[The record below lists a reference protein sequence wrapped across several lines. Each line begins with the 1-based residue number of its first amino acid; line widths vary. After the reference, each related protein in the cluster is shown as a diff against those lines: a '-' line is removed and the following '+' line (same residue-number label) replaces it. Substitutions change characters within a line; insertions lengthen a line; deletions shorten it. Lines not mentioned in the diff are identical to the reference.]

1 MNKIFSFSRTNN
13 STLAEW
19 YWTIDRWL
27 LAGFL
32 TLLVFGAFLVAA
44 ASPAVATRI
53 GLPSFYFIEHHIA
66 MQAVGL
72 VIMLGIS
79 LLSPKQIRVMAL
91 GIFAVSLALMLAT
104 HFVGYE
110 IKGAKR
116 WIRIIGFSIQPSEF
130 VKPAFAVIAAW
141 LFARGAMQQNIK
153 SWIACIILYAITLGL
168 LIIQPDLGMSFL
180 LTSVWLMQF
189 FLAGLPLLFV
199 ATSIVLA
206 VLGIIGSYYTLDHVK
221 VRMDKFLYGDKE
233 ENYQIEQSMAA
244 FRHGGLLGTGPGQ
257 GKVKFHLPDAHA
269 DTIFAV
275 AGEELGALWT
285 STIVFLFLAIVVRGF
300 VRILNV
306 KDLFTVIAVGG
317 LLTQFG
323 LQAFIH
329 MASSLHL
336 MPTKGMTL
344 PFLSYG
350 GSSLWGLALGMG
362 IVLALTRRAIERDW
376 KWQDG
381 E

>member
-1 MNKIFSFSRTNN
+1 MKKIFTFSRTNN
-13 STLAEW
+13 SAIADW

-27 LAGFL
+27 LAGFM

-44 ASPAVATRI
+44 ASPAVARRI
-53 GLPSFYFIEHHIA
+53 GVGSFYFIEHHIV
-66 MQAVGL
+66 MQLVGF
-72 VIMLGIS
+72 VILISVS
-79 LLSPKQIRVMAL
+79 LLNPKQIRIMAL
-91 GIFAVSLALMLAT
+91 SVFAGALVLMLAT

-116 WIRIIGFSIQPSEF
+116 WIRIFGFSLQPSEF
-130 VKPAFAVIAAW
+130 LKPAFAVIAAW
-141 LFARGAMQQNIK
+141 LFARGALNENIK
-153 SWIACIILYAITLGL
+153 SWMACILLFGLSLGL
-168 LIIQPDLGMSFL
+168 LIIQPDLGMSVL
-180 LTSVWLMQF
+180 LTAVWLMQF

-199 ATSIVLA
+199 ATSIVMA
-206 VLGIIGSYYTLDHVK
+206 VLGVVGAYYTLDHVK
-221 VRMDKFLYGDKE
+221 IRMDKFLYGDKE

-275 AGEELGALWT
+275 AGEELGAIASSL
-285 STIVFLFLAIVVRGF
+285 IVLLFISIVIRGF
-300 VRILNV
+300 IRVLNI

-362 IVLALTRRAIERDW
+362 IVLALTRRQPDRDW
-376 KWQDG
+376 KWQD
-381 E
+381 